1 MVDHMTDS
9 LQMMCEPSVNMEI
22 GGVLGL
28 PVGKC
33 HLDSSEGGME
43 CQLGWNKKYTKGFDL
58 PKQCA

>member
-28 PVGKC
+28 PVGK
-33 HLDSSEGGME
+33 
-43 CQLGWNKKYTKGFDL
+43 
-58 PKQCA
+58 